1 MKQITGT
8 VKTWLPEWSSLSP
21 EQLQTPEAISEFVFS
36 RSDMRDAGWTY
47 IGEATI
53 TVDVVLRPD
62 ELIASKIETL
72 KAQQNKVRAE
82 AQERVNQLEAMV
94 QNLLAITYTPEAS

>member
-1 MKQITGT
+1 MNQITST
-8 VKTWLPEWSSLSP
+8 VKAWLPEWSSLSP

-36 RSDMRDAGWTY
+36 RNDMRDAGWTY
-47 IGEATI
+47 VGDATI

-72 KAQQNKVRAE
+72 RAQQRKLRAE
-82 AQERVNQLEAMV
+82 AEENANRLEGMI
-94 QNLLAITYTPEAS
+94 QNLLAISYTPEAA

>member
-36 RSDMRDAGWTY
+36 RSDMRDSGWTY

-94 QNLLAITYTPEAS
+94 QNLLAISYTPEAV